1 MTVSESP
8 VAGLAQ
14 AGPTLARLASGTRA
28 RVAGFLPIGADLA
41 DRLVEMG
48 FDEGAEVEILHR
60 APLGDPIAVR
70 VDGTT
75 VALRVALASRILL
88 GDADMVDGENGEA
101 EYLEDRG

>member
-1 MTVSESP
+1 MTVFQP
-8 VAGLAQ
+8 HAAADPAPADITLAQ
-14 AGPTLARLASGTRA
+14 LAPGARA
-28 RVAGFLPIGADLA
+28 RVAGFLPIGADVA

-75 VALRVALASRILL
+75 VALRLALASRILL
-88 GDADMVDGENGEA
+88 GDLG
-101 EYLEDRG
+101 